1 MAMRELVSKL
11 PAKSRASYLRLW
23 ADLRERRS
31 REARLVHQL
40 DKVEMAFQANAYGK
54 RTGQRKML
62 DFYESATKETNDPVL
77 KKALASIIES

>member
-1 MAMRELVSKL
+1 
-11 PAKSRASYLRLW
+11 
-23 ADLRERRS
+23 
-31 REARLVHQL
+31 
-40 DKVEMAFQANAYGK
+40 MAFQANAYGK